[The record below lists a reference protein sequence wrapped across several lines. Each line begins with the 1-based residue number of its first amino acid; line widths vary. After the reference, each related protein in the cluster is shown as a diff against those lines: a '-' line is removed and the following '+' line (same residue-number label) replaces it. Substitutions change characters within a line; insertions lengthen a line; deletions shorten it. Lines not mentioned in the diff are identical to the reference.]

1 MRRKIIF
8 GVSLAIALIL
18 SSCTH
23 TMTTPAALDRFFAS
37 SKKHGFALQSK
48 PTPNSWVVSFQG
60 AGMKQSWSL
69 IVAISKSP
77 GSLGSDGKR
86 ELELVSVGT
95 TVWRGKTEPSKETM
109 SYLLQMN
116 AVDDNVGSLSLFRQ
130 DGEWF
135 VQFFTRVPAKYLT
148 EEWLEFAVGFVG
160 GFADATSERMRGM
173 R

>member
-1 MRRKIIF
+1 MRNATLIF
-8 GVSLAIALIL
+8 SLCIFY
-18 SSCTH
+18 SCTH
-23 TMTTPAALDRFFAS
+23 TMTPSALDRFFTS

-48 PTPNSWVVSFQG
+48 PTPNSWVVNFQG
-60 AGMKQSWSL
+60 RGMKQSWSL
-69 IVAISKSP
+69 IVAVSKSP
-77 GSLGSDGKR
+77 ASIGGDGKHG
-86 ELELVSVGT
+86 LELVSVGT
-95 TVWRGKTEPSKETM
+95 TVWRGKAEPSREIM

-130 DGEWF
+130 GDEWF
-135 VQFFTRVPAKYLT
+135 VQYFTRVPAKYLT